1 MENNKN
7 EKGRMTKMKKDE
19 YCAKDNVEYD
29 VIGSKFRMLWGS
41 MMIILGIIIGVFT
54 YKYILPIGS
63 IYMIVSGLIL
73 IFWKQCRSMIRNI
86 VLRDVKK
93 EIK

>member
-1 MENNKN
+1 
-7 EKGRMTKMKKDE
+7 MTKMKKDE
-19 YCAKDNVEYD
+19 YYTKDNVEYD
-29 VIGSKFRMLWGS
+29 VVESKFRILWGT
-41 MMIILGIIIGVFT
+41 MMIILGVITGVFT
-54 YKYILPIGS
+54 YKYVLPIGS

-86 VLRDVKK
+86 VSRDIKK